1 MEGIAGSWR
10 RLLGLGEGEI
20 TEHTEVPGLMD
31 RVWHA
36 AQGTHGITQL
46 LSAEWARPTNWQ
58 QENIQKETP

>member
-20 TEHTEVPGLMD
+20 TEHTEVPGLTD

-46 LSAEWARPTNWQ
+46 LSSE
-58 QENIQKETP
+58 